1 MANEVLKR
9 LRVIKVFDLEQLMV
23 LLSLMLSQIK
33 NKQVK
38 FDLRMI
44 VIDSL
49 SSLFAQSS
57 PKQQQYFQQIKDLLY
72 YLKSLT
78 KRHNVCVVYTNN
90 TRDASQITKV
100 TELKNLV
107 HEPLSWAVDKQI
119 FASQNQDSSIN
130 YFVAKH

>member
-1 MANEVLKR
+1 M
-9 LRVIKVFDLEQLMV
+9 IKIFDLEQLLV
-23 LLSLMLSQIK
+23 LLSLILSQMK

-72 YLKSLT
+72 YFKSLT
-78 KRHNVCVVYTNN
+78 KRHNISVVYTNN
-90 TRDASQITKV
+90 TRDATSITKV
-100 TELKNLV
+100 TDLKNLV
-107 HEPLSWAVDKQI
+107 HEPLSWAIDKQI
-119 FASQNQDSSIN
+119 YANQNQDGSTN
-130 YFVAKH
+130 YVIVKH

>member
-1 MANEVLKR
+1 MR
-9 LRVIKVFDLEQLMV
+9 
-23 LLSLMLSQIK
+23 

-72 YLKSLT
+72 YFKNLT
-78 KRHNVCVVYTNN
+78 KKHNVSVVYTNN

-100 TELKNLV
+100 TDLKNLV
-107 HEPLSWAVDKQI
+107 HEPLTWAVDKQI
-119 FASQNQDSSIN
+119 YACQNQEGSIN
-130 YFVAKH
+130 YVIVRH

>member
-1 MANEVLKR
+1 M
-9 LRVIKVFDLEQLMV
+9 RVIKVFDLEQLIV
-23 LLSLMLSQIK
+23 LLSLVLSQMR

-38 FDLRMI
+38 LDLRMI

-72 YLKSLT
+72 YLKNLT
-78 KRHNVCVVYTNN
+78 KKHNVSVVYTNN

-100 TELKNLV
+100 TDLKNLV
-107 HEPLSWAVDKQI
+107 HEPLTWAVDKQI
-119 FASQNQDSSIN
+119 YANQNQEGSIN
-130 YFVAKH
+130 YFIIKH

>member
-1 MANEVLKR
+1 MKR
-9 LRVIKVFDLEQLMV
+9 LRVIKVFDLEQLFV
-23 LLSLMLSQIK
+23 LLSLILSQMQ

-57 PKQQQYFQQIKDLLY
+57 AKQQQHFQQCKDLLY
-72 YLKSLT
+72 YFKSLT
-78 KRHNVCVVYTNN
+78 KHHNVGVVYTNN

-100 TELKNLV
+100 TDLKNLV
-107 HEPLSWAVDKQI
+107 HEPLTWAVDKQV
-119 FASQNQDSSIN
+119 FAGQQPDGSIN
-130 YFVAKH
+130 YVIARH